1 MLRNMR
7 TKVKQIREIHML
19 AQIKAAAI
27 SSSETILHD
36 LVGVIS
42 LVLVFFAILHLPALL
57 LQSF

>member
-1 MLRNMR
+1 ML
-7 TKVKQIREIHML
+7 T
-19 AQIKAAAI
+19 QIKAAAV

-42 LVLVFFAILHLPALL
+42 LILVFFAILHLPALL